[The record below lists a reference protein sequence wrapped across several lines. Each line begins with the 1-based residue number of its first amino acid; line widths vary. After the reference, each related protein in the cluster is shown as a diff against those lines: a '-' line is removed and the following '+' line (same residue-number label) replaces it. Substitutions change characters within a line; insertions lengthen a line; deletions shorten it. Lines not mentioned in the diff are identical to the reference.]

1 VPRVQLGPFGKA
13 ALYVLGVYL
22 IALLTLLVLRFANVL

>member
-1 VPRVQLGPFGKA
+1 VPRVRLSRLGKA

-22 IALLTLLVLRFANVL
+22 LAMLTLLVLRFARVL